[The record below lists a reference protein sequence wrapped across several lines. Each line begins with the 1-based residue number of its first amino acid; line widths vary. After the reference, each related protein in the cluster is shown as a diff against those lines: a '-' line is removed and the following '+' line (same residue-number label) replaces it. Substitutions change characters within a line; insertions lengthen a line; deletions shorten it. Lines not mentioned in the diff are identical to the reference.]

1 MINDNILTISDYSW
15 GQAWEMHFDLLAIA
29 AAAGMR
35 ERIQWRDDKGKMH
48 YAYETKYSLTKAR
61 KMCQL
66 VCKHITGKE
75 AVMIDD
81 IFKTNPKLY
90 NIWRQYVRF

>member
-15 GQAWEMHFDLLAIA
+15 GQAWAMHFDLLAIA
-29 AAAGMR
+29 EAAGVR
-35 ERIQWRDDKGKMH
+35 ERVQWEDDKGKMH

-66 VCKHITGKE
+66 INKHITAKE
-75 AVMIDD
+75 AEQIDE
-81 IFKTNPKLY
+81 IFKKNSKLY

>member
-15 GQAWEMHFDLLAIA
+15 GQAWQMHFDLIAIA
-29 AAAGMR
+29 AAAGVR
-35 ERIQWRDDKGKMH
+35 QRIKWTDEKGKTH
-48 YAYETKYSLTKAR
+48 YRYETKYSLSKAR

-66 VCKHITGKE
+66 VNKYITPKE
-75 AVMIDD
+75 AEQIGE
-81 IFKTNPKLY
+81 IFKANPKLY

>member
-15 GQAWEMHFDLLAIA
+15 GQSWEMHFDLQGIA
-29 AAAGMR
+29 EAAGVR
-35 ERIQWRDDKGKMH
+35 ERVQWKDDKGKTH
-48 YAYETKYSLTKAR
+48 YGYEIKYSLSKAR

-66 VCKHITGKE
+66 VNKYITPKE
-75 AVMIDD
+75 AEQISE
-81 IFKTNPKLY
+81 IFKKNPKLY